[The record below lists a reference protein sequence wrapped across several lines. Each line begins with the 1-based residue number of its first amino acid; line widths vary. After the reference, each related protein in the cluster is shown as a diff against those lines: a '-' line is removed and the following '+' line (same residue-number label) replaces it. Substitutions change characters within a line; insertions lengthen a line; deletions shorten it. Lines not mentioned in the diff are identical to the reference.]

1 MTRLRTGNNRARR
14 RRWWA
19 MIASRMERAVR
30 DANAVFWVDTP
41 SRARSA
47 GRGR

>member
-14 RRWWA
+14 IRWWA
-19 MIASRMERAVR
+19 MIASRMERMIR
-30 DANAVFWVDTP
+30 DADAVFWVDTP

-47 GRGR
+47 GSGK